1 MSDRLDLSEIILP
14 VSNNNNNKNNNNN
27 NNNNKR
33 MEEQN
38 KFSTAAAGPLCSNCC
53 SIMEI
58 IQIKH
63 SSKVK

>member
-14 VSNNNNNKNNNNN
+14 VSNNNNNN

>member
-27 NNNNKR
+27 NNKR

-38 KFSTAAAGPLCSNCC
+38 KFSAAAAGPLCSNCC

>member
-14 VSNNNNNKNNNNN
+14 VSNNNNNKNN

>member
-14 VSNNNNNKNNNNN
+14 VSNNNN

>member
-14 VSNNNNNKNNNNN
+14 VSNNNNN

>member
-14 VSNNNNNKNNNNN
+14 VSNNNNNNN

>member
-27 NNNNKR
+27 NKR

-38 KFSTAAAGPLCSNCC
+38 KFSAAAAGPLCSNCC

>member
-14 VSNNNNNKNNNNN
+14 VSNNNNNNNS
-27 NNNNKR
+27 NNKR

>member
-27 NNNNKR
+27 NNKR

-38 KFSTAAAGPLCSNCC
+38 KFSTAAAEPLCSNCC

>member
-27 NNNNKR
+27 NNNKR

-38 KFSTAAAGPLCSNCC
+38 KFSAAAGPLCSNCC

>member
-14 VSNNNNNKNNNNN
+14 VSNNKN

-33 MEEQN
+33 MEEKN
-38 KFSTAAAGPLCSNCC
+38 KFSTTAAGLLCSNCC

-58 IQIKH
+58 IGIKH
-63 SSKVK
+63 SSKVVQLPSTS

>member
-27 NNNNKR
+27 NKR

-38 KFSTAAAGPLCSNCC
+38 KFSTAAAEPLCSNCC